1 MRNSLCTLSS
11 QPILSNQCTLSSLL
25 ILSSPDTPHNS
36 PCTLSLLVTAH
47 HPACPLLASLDT
59 LLSKDIHLNPDIPNN
74 SPGSALQATI
84 DTSDY

>member
-1 MRNSLCTLSS
+1 MRNSQCTLS

-25 ILSSPDTPHNS
+25 ILNNLDTPHNS

-47 HPACPLLASLDT
+47 HPACQLLGSPYT
-59 LLSKDIHLNPDIPNN
+59 LLSKDTHLNPDIPNN
-74 SPGSALQATI
+74 SPASALQATI

>member
-25 ILSSPDTPHNS
+25 ILNNLPILSS

-74 SPGSALQATI
+74 SPASALQATI